1 MIRKK
6 EGENMKQTLY
16 RKYRPGQFS
25 ELAGQDHIK
34 RLFSKSLIDNS
45 YSHAYIFAGPR
56 GTGKTTV
63 ARIIA
68 KRLNCLHPKE
78 NEPCNEC
85 DQCIAINESSH
96 IDVIEMDA
104 ASNRGIDDFRA
115 IRDRVAYKPAQGKV
129 KVYIIDEVH
138 MLTNEAFNAI
148 LKTLEEPPEHVVFI
162 LATTNPEKIPETIIS
177 RCQIIPFRNMT
188 VNTII
193 NHLQMITQ
201 KEGYKVEDDV
211 FSYIAKR
218 AKGSMRDAIVLLE
231 QILRFLPKDEVIQ
244 KKDILQ
250 VLGGVDEE
258 QYHRMITMI
267 QQNQTQNIIDF
278 TENLYN
284 NGINFEVFL
293 DGLID
298 YILLH
303 IAQTKEPSL
312 QKLNLGI
319 AKKSSEMIKQ
329 IKYSDNPNIIFA
341 IEFLSFAE
349 THTLNKQM
357 ENIRKKEEPKKV
369 VQTQQIQETLVP
381 GPHDEK
387 ATLHTKQTTT
397 GLEDHMLNS
406 EMLKEIKSSDIDLY
420 VALLYLKCEETSEG
434 IIKIYKN
441 NTHPLSNDVV
451 ELKEKTLRDYFNKYS
466 KKIEIV
472 EDKEEP
478 LRQIKQ
484 ENEKVQQEKIPQ
496 EVRGIY
502 DKLKKLFPESDIII
516 KDNQA

>member
-1 MIRKK
+1 MIRKRK
-6 EGENMKQTLY
+6 GENMEQTLY

-25 ELAGQDHIK
+25 ELAGQEHIK

-68 KRLNCLHPKE
+68 KRLNCLDPNE
-78 NEPCNEC
+78 NEPCNKC
-85 DQCIAINESSH
+85 DQCIAINQGSH

-148 LKTLEEPPEHVVFI
+148 LKTLEEPPDHAVFI

-177 RCQIIPFRNMT
+177 RCQIIPFRNVT

-193 NHLQMITQ
+193 SHLQMIAQ
-201 KEGYKVEDDV
+201 KEGYKVEEDV
-211 FSYIAKR
+211 FSYISKR
-218 AKGSMRDAIVLLE
+218 AKGSMRDGIVLLE
-231 QILRFLPKDEVIQ
+231 QILRFLPKDQTIYKE
-244 KKDILQ
+244 DILQ

-258 QYHRMITMI
+258 KYQYLIKIIKENQI
-267 QQNQTQNIIDF
+267 QKIIDF

-284 NGINFEVFL
+284 SGINFEVFL

-298 YILLH
+298 YILLNLT
-303 IAQTKEPSL
+303 QKDEPTL
-312 QKLNLGI
+312 QKLYLGI

-341 IEFLSFAE
+341 VEMLSFAE
-349 THTLNKQM
+349 THMLYKPNEKIQQSLGQ
-357 ENIRKKEEPKKV
+357 KKN
-369 VQTQQIQETLVP
+369 VQTQQQQETPVQ
-381 GPHDEK
+381 DTKEK
-387 ATLHTKQTTT
+387 VSNSQTQQITA
-397 GLEDHMLNS
+397 DVNANSLNS
-406 EMLKEIKSSDIDLY
+406 GLLEEIKSTDIDLY
-420 VALLYLKCEETSEG
+420 VALLYLKSEETTEG
-434 IIKIYKN
+434 VVKIHKHNKYPFSN
-441 NTHPLSNDVV
+441 NVV
-451 ELKEKTLRDYFNKYS
+451 ELKEKILRDYFNKHS

-472 EDKEEP
+472 EDRNEP

-484 ENEKVQQEKIPQ
+484 RVENQQKKIPE
-496 EVRGIY
+496 EVKGIY
-502 DKLKKLFPESDIII
+502 EKLKSLFPESDIII
-516 KDNQA
+516 KDNQT

>member
-1 MIRKK
+1 M
-6 EGENMKQTLY
+6 EQTLY

-68 KRLNCLHPKE
+68 KRLNCLHPKG

-85 DQCIAINESSH
+85 DQCVAINEGSH

-148 LKTLEEPPEHVVFI
+148 LKTLEEPPDHAVFI

-188 VNTII
+188 VNTMI
-193 NHLQMITQ
+193 NHLQMIAQ
-201 KEGYKVEDDV
+201 KEGYTVEGDV

-231 QILRFLPKDEVIQ
+231 QILRFLPKDEAIQ

-258 QYHRMITMI
+258 QYHQLITMI
-267 QQNQTQNIIDF
+267 QRNQTQNIIDF
-278 TENLYN
+278 TEDLYN
-284 NGINFEVFL
+284 SGINFEVFL

-298 YILLH
+298 YILSH
-303 IAQTKEPSL
+303 MTQTNDLSL

-319 AKKSSEMIKQ
+319 AKKSSEMIKE

-349 THTLNKQM
+349 TNTLYKDIEKTQKTEEVKQVT
-357 ENIRKKEEPKKV
+357 K
-369 VQTQQIQETLVP
+369 TQQIQETLVP
-381 GPHDEK
+381 DPLEEK
-387 ATLHTKQTTT
+387 ETLHTKQITTDLKAPT
-397 GLEDHMLNS
+397 LNS
-406 EMLKEIKSSDIDLY
+406 ELLKDIKSSDIDLY
-420 VALLYLKCEETSEG
+420 VALLCLKCEETSEG
-434 IIKIYKN
+434 IVKIFKN
-441 NTHPLSNDVV
+441 NKCPFSNDVV
-451 ELKEKTLRDYFNKYS
+451 EQKEKTMRDYFNKYS

-472 EDKEEP
+472 EDKQEP

-484 ENEKVQQEKIPQ
+484 ENEEVQQEKIPQ

-502 DKLKKLFPESDIII
+502 DKLKKLFPESDIVI